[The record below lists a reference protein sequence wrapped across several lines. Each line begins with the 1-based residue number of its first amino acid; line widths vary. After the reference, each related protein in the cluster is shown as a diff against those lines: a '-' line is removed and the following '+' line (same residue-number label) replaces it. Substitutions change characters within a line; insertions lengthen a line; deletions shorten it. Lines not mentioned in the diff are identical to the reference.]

1 MGLLLGQ
8 VNKRWKGH
16 TKGAARSFLLR
27 AAPFSCDAVIVP
39 QPLSMASFFEEA
51 YAGSDA
57 DFLIRGVSDTSVD
70 RPWQSS
76 AHPLQLR
83 R

>member
-1 MGLLLGQ
+1 MEGAL
-8 VNKRWKGH
+8 KRRC
-16 TKGAARSFLLR
+16 TKLKTSRSAFSCGAA
-27 AAPFSCDAVIVP
+27 IVP
-39 QPLSMASFFEEA
+39 QPLSMSSFFEEA
-51 YAGSDA
+51 YAERDA